1 MKLDKFE
8 RILITILIILLT
20 SIVTAQIV
28 LHDTN
33 RRLHDV
39 TYTIDDLE
47 AQNSIL
53 QERINEL
60 SDYIDEWYN
69 EWEVAEFET
78 TAYAPLDPK
87 AVEGMCYQ
95 GDPSVTAT
103 GARTTPGR
111 TIAVDPNVI
120 PYGSRVYIQGVG
132 WRVAEDTGGVIKGNK
147 LDVCVASRSEAFDY
161 GRRRVKVRY
170 KAVSE

>member
-28 LHDTN
+28 ML
-33 RRLHDV
+33 

-53 QERINEL
+53 QERIKEL
-60 SDYIDEWYN
+60 SDSIDEWYS
-69 EWEVAEFET
+69 EWEVGEFET

-87 AVEGMCYQ
+87 AIEGMCYQ

-111 TIAVDPNVI
+111 TIAVDPKVI
-120 PYGSRVYIQGVG
+120 PYGSRVYVQGVG
-132 WRVAEDTGGVIKGNK
+132 WRVAEDTGGAIKGNK

-161 GRRRVKVRY
+161 GRQRVRVMYRLGRG
-170 KAVSE
+170 